1 MFPKQKILDVLIV
14 DDSENIVSRIRE
26 LLSGLMCVRGIRTVA
41 TEVEALNTLKEF
53 EAQVVL
59 LDLHLKRGSG
69 LGALRTISHS
79 KHRPVIVAFTDHPA
93 PQYREHALANGAS
106 YFLDIAC
113 IDSLPAVL
121 ESLCTD

>member
-1 MFPKQKILDVLIV
+1 MSPKQLSLDVLIV
-14 DDSENIVSRIRE
+14 DDSETVVSHIRE
-26 LLSGLMCVRGIRTVA
+26 LLSGLECIRGIRTVS

-59 LDLHLKRGSG
+59 LDLQLKRGSG
-69 LGALRTISHS
+69 LAALRAISHS
-79 KHRPVIVAFTDHPA
+79 HHRPVIVAFTDHPA

-113 IDSLPAVL
+113 MDSLPAVL

>member
-1 MFPKQKILDVLIV
+1 MFPKQKSLDVLLV
-14 DDSENIVSRIRE
+14 DDSETIVSQVRE
-26 LLSGLMCVRGIRTVA
+26 LLSGLVCVRGIRVVA

-69 LGALRTISHS
+69 LAALRAISHS

-93 PQYREHALANGAS
+93 PQYREHALTNGAS
-106 YFLDIAC
+106 YFLDTAC

-121 ESLCTD
+121 ESLCAD